1 MGRGDAGSEASD
13 ARAETHR
20 ALLRE
25 APTDDMRKASASIFA
40 PERCAREC
48 VRARQSPETSEAKKR
63 DDIDDDPM
71 RAEKKTDSF
80 A

>member
-1 MGRGDAGSEASD
+1 
-13 ARAETHR
+13 
-20 ALLRE
+20 
-25 APTDDMRKASASIFA
+25 MRKASASIFA
-40 PERCAREC
+40 PERCARAC
-48 VRARQSPETSEAKKR
+48 ARALQSPETSEAKKR